1 MTTLELLKK
10 ECEEL
15 QGQFVLTIENKA
27 VRLVGMASDVEDTYY
42 LLYDGKKITW
52 MSVVCGVV
60 PLKKYLPEGYYRRM
74 VQIAKRNEAFM
85 FLEGRQLEEY
95 VESLVRLEEK
105 GSFIVPVD
113 LTLN

>member
-15 QGQFVLTIENKA
+15 QGQFVLTIENK
-27 VRLVGMASDVEDTYY
+27 VTRLVGLGTDSEDIYY
-42 LLYDGKKITW
+42 LLYNGKELSW

-74 VQIAKRNEAFM
+74 VQIARRNEDFV
-85 FLEGRQLEEY
+85 FFEGSELVDYTKSLEKLY
-95 VESLVRLEEK
+95 ESE
-105 GSFIVPVD
+105 SFIVPIN
-113 LTLN
+113 LTVN